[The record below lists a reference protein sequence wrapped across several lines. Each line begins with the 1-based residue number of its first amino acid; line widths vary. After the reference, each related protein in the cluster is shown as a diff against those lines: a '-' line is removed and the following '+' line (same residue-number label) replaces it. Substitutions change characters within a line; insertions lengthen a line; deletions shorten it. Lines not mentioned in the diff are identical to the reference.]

1 MPDARG
7 EGREGEI
14 DIRSQSALSSFLSS
28 LRLFALAARS
38 SAAEK
43 RETKTA
49 QKKNGKGM
57 RRERESRDHFGP
69 KGMQAGK
76 KRESNE
82 GVNKI

>member
-57 RRERESRDHFGP
+57 RREREQRSLRPEGN
-69 KGMQAGK
+69 AGWK
-76 KRESNE
+76 KER
-82 GVNKI
+82 V

>member
-49 QKKNGKGM
+49 QKKNGK
-57 RRERESRDHFGP
+57 RDAQREREQRSLRPEGH
-69 KGMQAGK
+69 AGWK
-76 KRESNE
+76 KER
-82 GVNKI
+82 V